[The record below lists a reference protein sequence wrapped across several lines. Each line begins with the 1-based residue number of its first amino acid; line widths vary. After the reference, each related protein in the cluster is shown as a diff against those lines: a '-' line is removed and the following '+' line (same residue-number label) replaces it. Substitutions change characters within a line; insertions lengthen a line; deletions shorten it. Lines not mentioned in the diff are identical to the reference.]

1 MRLTHQALLLVVGA
15 VAAAAVIGMIVLWPR
30 GPEDAP
36 AAGMPQDTEV
46 VDATLVSVTDAAD
59 APDNPLAPNAR
70 TVDVTAQIEETGD
83 EVTFET
89 TDESGDLYQAGQ
101 KVRLTVI
108 RQEGLPTTYLIS
120 DFRRGGALAVLV
132 GAFVVAVLGFGRIH
146 GLRALVGLVATFGL
160 IVWFMVPAI
169 LDGRSPLAVA
179 IVGSCVIVTLTLYL
193 SHGFS
198 PKTSAAVVG
207 TALSLLVTGVLA
219 VIFVAAANITGFA
232 SEEARL
238 ANVSVGG
245 LSLRGLL
252 LAGVVIGGLGV
263 LDDVTM
269 TQASTVFA
277 LRRANP
283 QLGFGDLIT
292 RSMVVGRDHIAATVN
307 TLFLAYAGASLP
319 LLILFAVGTEPV
331 STLITTEI
339 VAVELVRTLVGSIG
353 LIAAVP
359 LTSALAAAVVAP
371 GPERPPEAHEVSSHE
386 DVDAGP
392 LAPSADEDEEWEA
405 ALRRAYRLPAR
416 EPQRPAD
423 PPGDTNPR

>member
-1 MRLTHQALLLVVGA
+1 MRHTHRALLLIVGA
-15 VAAAAVIGMIVLWPR
+15 VAAIAVLGMIVLWPR
-30 GPEDAP
+30 GDVAVSGQGQ
-36 AAGMPQDTEV
+36 APQDSDV
-46 VDATLVSVTDAAD
+46 VAAELVSVTDVPD
-59 APDNPLAPNAR
+59 APENPLSPNAR
-70 TVDVTAQIEETGD
+70 TVAVRARIEGGE

-89 TDESGDLYQAGQ
+89 TDETGDLYRAGQ
-101 KVRLTVI
+101 KIRLTII

-120 DFRRGGALAVLV
+120 DFRRGGPIAVLV
-132 GAFVVAVLGFGRIH
+132 GLFVVAVLGFGRVH
-146 GLRALVGLVATFGL
+146 GLRALIGLVVTFGL

-169 LDGRSPLAVA
+169 LDGRNPLAVA
-179 IVGSCVIVTLTLYL
+179 IIGSCLIVTSTLYL

-198 PKTSAAVVG
+198 PKTSSAVVG
-207 TALSLLVTGVLA
+207 TALSLLFTGVLA
-219 VIFVAAANITGFA
+219 VLFVSAANITGFA
-232 SEEARL
+232 SEEARM

-283 QLGFGDLIT
+283 DLGFAELVS
-292 RSMVVGRDHIAATVN
+292 RSMSVGRDHIAATVN

-319 LLILFAVGTEPV
+319 LLILFAIGTEPF

-359 LTSALAAAVVAP
+359 VTSALAAAVAAP
-371 GPERPPEAHEVSSHE
+371 GGTRAASPPPRPPL
-386 DVDAGP
+386 D
-392 LAPSADEDEEWEA
+392 PSVPRPDPSEEDEEWVA
-405 ALRRAYRLPAR
+405 TLRQAYRLPPRSGEGAR
-416 EPQRPAD
+416 RE
-423 PPGDTNPR
+423 PPGDAPH